1 MAFIGRSQV
10 TDMPHL
16 YTAYEINLRLRHAEA
31 SFLSGFSWFSKNWV
45 KMGRE
50 ISNCIWTKFEDKR

>member
-31 SFLSGFSWFSKNWV
+31 SFLSGFSWFSKN
-45 KMGRE
+45 
-50 ISNCIWTKFEDKR
+50 